1 MIDTENLDADW
12 INEFETIDTTYNK
25 FYKEKIDFVCITC
38 VFVNK
43 DNSID
48 HVKREQVV
56 LRPQNILSYDI
67 LMNMIE
73 KYKKTLPY
81 VFDFII
87 KYNLTI
93 EPSDVKHIVKHD
105 LHEQY
110 ISEISKIDNILF
122 DNTISMFQDL
132 NELIVVF
139 RNKDV
144 KLNSYNKTVKFHTFK
159 KKTASHKKTLK
170 NISNADIKNI
180 KKI

>member
-1 MIDTENLDADW
+1 MIDTENLDTDW

-25 FYKEKIDFVCITC
+25 FYKESIDFICVTF

-43 DNSID
+43 DNSIE

-56 LRPQNILSYDI
+56 LRPQNVLSYDI
-67 LMNMIE
+67 LMNMID

-87 KYNLTI
+87 KYNLTLD
-93 EPSDVKHIVKHD
+93 PSDVKHIVKHD
-105 LHEQY
+105 LHGDY

-122 DNTISMFQDL
+122 DKTISMFQDL
-132 NELIVVF
+132 NEIIVVF

-144 KLNSYNKTVKFHTFK
+144 KLNSYNKTVKLHTFK
-159 KKTASHKKTLK
+159 HKSASHKKTLK
-170 NISNADIKNI
+170 NKSNGDIKNI

>member
-1 MIDTENLDADW
+1 MIDTENLDSDW
-12 INEFETIDTTYNK
+12 ITEFETIDTTYNK
-25 FYKEKIDFVCITC
+25 FYKENIDVICVTC

-43 DNSID
+43 DNLIE

-56 LRPQNILSYDI
+56 LRPQNILSYDV
-67 LMNMIE
+67 LMNMID
-73 KYKKTLPY
+73 KYKKSLPY

-93 EPSDVKHIVKHD
+93 DPSEMKHIVKHD

-122 DNTISMFQDL
+122 ENTISMFQDL
-132 NELIVVF
+132 NEIIVVF
-139 RNKDV
+139 RSKD
-144 KLNSYNKTVKFHTFK
+144 KILNSHNKTVKLHTFK
-159 KKTASHKKTLK
+159 KKTPSYKKTLK
-170 NISNADIKNI
+170 HKSNADIKDI